1 MYFAVLAEEVERDEL
16 PFIVNWT
23 GPVVKDMEVNDKECL
38 TAIVKIIE
46 ALEALQPQIPGIYVL
61 FSIRNRAAAW
71 CPLSTS

>member
-46 ALEALQPQIPGIYVL
+46 ALEALQPQIPGI
-61 FSIRNRAAAW
+61 
-71 CPLSTS
+71 